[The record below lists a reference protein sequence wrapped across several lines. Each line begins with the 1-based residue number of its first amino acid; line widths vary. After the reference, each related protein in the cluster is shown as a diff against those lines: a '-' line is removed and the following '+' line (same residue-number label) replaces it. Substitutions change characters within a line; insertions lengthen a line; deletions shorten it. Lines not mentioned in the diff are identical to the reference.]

1 MKSFKEYLRL
11 NESIV
16 DEYKEVRK
24 QAILGDQLVYKFKST
39 TNQVPSSLISYIPPV
54 RPPEIIPNTRLSHDG
69 SLPTH
74 YSSDYRQAI
83 TDLKD
88 ANFVDNNSHELAHAY
103 QHQAQITDNTRR
115 FQLSP
120 SELIISAGMS
130 PFDNDNPLWKLSQKI
145 KQMRSRQPRLT
156 GKDRQDRP
164 SWASFTR
171 NSAETR
177 SDRRKNKRD
186 QDLKKGGFDRGR
198 PQYKIPYINS
208 DVEVNARIIGHAALN
223 LDFRRP
229 DQPDTTQHMREV
241 AYALRRAPMNTAG
254 TKSAILDV
262 RKKSYE
268 SFKLSE
274 LDRADV
280 GYPVS
285 VQSLKK
291 GMRQYTRLIQ
301 HHESELPSDLHTPE
315 GREAFI
321 RTHSS

>member
-16 DEYKEVRK
+16 DQYIEVRK
-24 QAILGDQLVYKFKST
+24 QAILGDQLVHKFKST
-39 TNQVPSSLISYIPPV
+39 SNQVPSSLISYIPPV
-54 RPPEIIPNTRLSHDG
+54 RPPEIIPNTRTGISHDG
-69 SLPTH
+69 EITTH
-74 YSSDYRQAI
+74 YSSDYRRAL
-83 TDLKD
+83 TDLRD
-88 ANFVDNNSHELAHAY
+88 VDFVDNNSHELAHAY
-103 QHQAQITDNTRR
+103 QHQAQIRDNTRR

-120 SELIISAGMS
+120 SEQILSVDMS
-130 PFDNDNPLWKLSQKI
+130 PFDNNNPLWKLNQKI
-145 KQMRSRQPRLT
+145 KQMKSREPRLT
-156 GKDRQDRP
+156 GDDRP

-171 NSAETR
+171 NSTETR

-186 QDLKKGGFDRGR
+186 QDLKQGGLDRGR
-198 PQYKIPYINS
+198 HQYKIPYINS
-208 DVEVNARIIGHAALN
+208 DTEVNARIIGHARKN
-223 LDFRRP
+223 LDFRLP

-241 AYALRRAPMNTAG
+241 AYSLRRAPMNTAG

-274 LDRADV
+274 LERSDV

-301 HHESELPSDLHTPE
+301 HHESELPSDIDTPE
-315 GREAFI
+315 GRQAFI
-321 RTHSS
+321 RAHGS